1 MSVAVTRA
9 ADDLPRR
16 AFTVD
21 DIHRMMEAG
30 IFAEDER
37 FELIEGDLV
46 MMNPQH
52 IAHDRIK
59 TVLNMALVRAAPAD
73 VFVGVEVTIQ
83 LARNVLVQPD
93 IAVISQS
100 VYNADPKTFARPRPE
115 DMLLLIEVASSIIS
129 YDRRVKA
136 RLYARHGIREF
147 WVIDANERTTWIHT
161 GSTGERWSSIVERA
175 PNEAPTTP
183 TLPKLSIRLSEIG

>member
-21 DIHRMMEAG
+21 DIHRMMKAG
-30 IFAEDER
+30 IFDENER

-46 MMNPQH
+46 MMSPQH
-52 IAHDRIK
+52 IAHERIK
-59 TVLNMALVRAAPAD
+59 NVLNMALSRVAPAD
-73 VFVGVEVTIQ
+73 VFVGVETSIQ

-93 IAVISQS
+93 ITVISQS
-100 VYNADPKTFARPRPE
+100 VYNADPKTFARPQPQ
-115 DMLLLIEVASSIIS
+115 DILLLIEVASSSIG

-147 WVIDANERTTWIHT
+147 WVIDASERITWIHT
-161 GSTGERWSSIVERA
+161 GPTGETWSSIVERT
-175 PNEAPTTP
+175 PNEALTTP
-183 TLPKLSIRLSEIG
+183 ALPSFSIRLSEIG

>member
-21 DIHRMMEAG
+21 DIHRMIEAG
-30 IFAEDER
+30 IFDENER

-46 MMNPQH
+46 MMSPQH
-52 IAHDRIK
+52 IAHERIK
-59 TVLNMALVRAAPAD
+59 NVLNMALSRVAPAD
-73 VFVGVEVTIQ
+73 VFVGVETSIQ

-93 IAVISQS
+93 ITVISQS
-100 VYNADPKTFARPRPE
+100 VYNADPKTFARPQPQ
-115 DMLLLIEVASSIIS
+115 DILLLIEVASSSIA

-147 WVIDANERTTWIHT
+147 WVIDASERITWIHT
-161 GSTGERWSSIVERA
+161 GPTGETWSSIVERT
-175 PNEAPTTP
+175 PNEALTTP
-183 TLPKLSIRLSEIG
+183 ALPSFSIRLSEIG

>member
-1 MSVAVTRA
+1 MSVAATRA

-30 IFAEDER
+30 IFDENER

-46 MMNPQH
+46 MMSPQH
-52 IAHDRIK
+52 IAHERIK
-59 TVLNMALVRAAPAD
+59 NVLNMALSRVAPAD
-73 VFVGVEVTIQ
+73 VFVGVETSIQ

-93 IAVISQS
+93 ITVISQS
-100 VYNADPKTFARPRPE
+100 VYNADPKTFARPQPQ
-115 DMLLLIEVASSIIS
+115 DILLLIEVASSIIG

-161 GSTGERWSSIVERA
+161 GPTGETWSSIVERT
-175 PNEAPTTP
+175 PNEALTTP
-183 TLPKLSIRLSEIG
+183 ALPSFSIRLSEIG